1 MTKITTL
8 LFALTVQVAVSANAN
23 DSLRHCYQQLDIAKS
38 GIQTLKTENR
48 ELKAK
53 IRTLNKTIDTQ
64 KTETDSLK
72 GELTAAK
79 MTSQLLLIVLM
90 STSQTL
96 VLNFKQVQT
105 LSIKRFIK
113 NHK

>member
-79 MTSQLLLIVLM
+79 NDITALAD
-90 STSQTL
+90 STG
-96 VLNFKQVQT
+96 LNTKCGM
-105 LSIKRFIK
+105 
-113 NHK
+113 NEM

>member
-23 DSLRHCYQQLDIAKS
+23 DSLRHCYQQLDIANS

-64 KTETDSLK
+64 KTETDS
-72 GELTAAK
+72 
-79 MTSQLLLIVLM
+79 
-90 STSQTL
+90 QTL

-105 LSIKRFIK
+105 LSIKRFAK
-113 NHK
+113 NHKLVYGLSL